1 MCQEKMDNLQIDE
14 NGQGEEASPYLYD
27 SAEENEKKGTCTI
40 FLSDTTTLVHN
51 ECPLW
56 PGYRLISYARVYC
69 RKRRRKTKVEQKGA
83 QEVEE
88 KGKLTLFKL
97 VK

>member
-40 FLSDTTTLVHN
+40 FLLDTTTLVHN
-51 ECPLW
+51 ECPL
-56 PGYRLISYARVYC
+56 
-69 RKRRRKTKVEQKGA
+69 
-83 QEVEE
+83 
-88 KGKLTLFKL
+88 
-97 VK
+97 